1 MGRVIVVGS
10 INQDVTVEVD
20 RLPRPGETLSGRSV
34 TYRLGGKGANQ
45 AAAAAHGGAETLFV
59 GAVGSDA
66 SGASLRDELASHGVD
81 VAQLLDADTTT
92 GTAFITVSADGEN
105 TIVLDAGANG
115 RVGEDAL
122 DAVDD
127 LGTGDV
133 LVLQGEVPPA
143 TNAAAVAAAR
153 AAGARVVLNLAPVY
167 DVDDTVLKEVD
178 VLVVNETEAGLT
190 AGEPAPTSPQE
201 ALDLAAT
208 LIGRGPSSVLI
219 TLGKQGSVWADAD
232 GSGALPALDLGP
244 VVDTTGAGDA
254 SVGVMAAAL
263 AAGYPLSDA
272 VEAGMRAGST
282 AVLGAGA
289 ASSYGAIEAV
299 APRTAR

>member
-10 INQDVTVEVD
+10 IIQDVTVQVD
-20 RLPRPGETLSGRSV
+20 RLPEPGETLTGRSV
-34 TYRLGGKGANQ
+34 THRLGGKGANQ

-59 GAVGSDA
+59 GAVGGDA
-66 SGASLRDELASHGVD
+66 SGAALREELASHGVD
-81 VAQLLDADTTT
+81 VSHLADADTTT

-105 TIVLDAGANG
+105 TIVLEVGANG
-115 RVGEDAL
+115 LVGEDAL
-122 DAVDD
+122 DAVEG
-127 LGTGDV
+127 LGAGDV

-143 TNAAAVAAAR
+143 ANAAAVAAAK

-167 DVDDTVLKEVD
+167 DVADEVLADVD

-190 AGEPAPTSPQE
+190 AGAPAPAGPQE

-208 LIGRGPSSVLI
+208 LIGRGPAAVLI
-219 TLGKQGSVWADAD
+219 TLGKQGSVWTD
-232 GSGALPALDLGP
+232 GDESGAVPAIDLGP

-254 SVGVMAAAL
+254 SVGVLAAAL
-263 AAGYPLSDA
+263 AAGYPLGEA
-272 VEAGMRAGST
+272 VGAGMRAGST

-289 ASSYGAIEAV
+289 ASSYRAIEPLV
-299 APRTAR
+299 PAPAR